1 MKEAVKIR
9 NLSKSYGSKPIF
21 KQFNLDLDEG
31 DMVAITGPSGA
42 GKSTLLNILGILEP
56 FDSGTIYLFG
66 EELPKVNSRKANEFL
81 RNKISYLFQ
90 NFALVDDWTVK
101 QNLEIVLN
109 HQKLNKEE
117 KNLKIEEALKIVGL
131 EGYEN
136 NKIYTLSGGEQQR
149 VSIARILL
157 KPGELILADEP
168 TGSLDHQN
176 KELVIK
182 LLKQINLLGK
192 TILIV
197 THDPEV
203 AESCS
208 KNIQIKASSL
218 NADCHLI

>member
-1 MKEAVKIR
+1 MIMKEAVKIR
-9 NLSKSYGSKPIF
+9 NLSKFYGNKPIF

-31 DMVAITGPSGA
+31 DMVAITGPSGT
-42 GKSTLLNILGILEP
+42 GKSTLLNILGTLEP
-56 FDSGTIYLFG
+56 FDSGTICLFG

-101 QNLEIVLN
+101 QNLEIVFN

-117 KNLKIEEALKIVGL
+117 KRRKIEEALKIVGL

-168 TGSLDHQN
+168 TGSLDPQN

-182 LLKQINLLGK
+182 LLKQINSLGK

-197 THDPEV
+197 THDSEV

-208 KNIQIKASSL
+208 KNIQINS
-218 NADCHLI
+218 

>member
-1 MKEAVKIR
+1 MIMKEAVKIR
-9 NLSKSYGSKPIF
+9 NLSKSYGGKPIF

-31 DMVAITGPSGA
+31 DMVAITGPSGT
-42 GKSTLLNILGILEP
+42 GKSTLLNILGTLEP
-56 FDSGTIYLFG
+56 FDSGTICLFG

-101 QNLEIVLN
+101 QNLEIVFN

-117 KNLKIEEALKIVGL
+117 KRRKIEEALKIVGL

-168 TGSLDHQN
+168 TGSLDPQN

-182 LLKQINLLGK
+182 LLKQINSLGK

-197 THDPEV
+197 THDSEV

-208 KNIQIKASSL
+208 KNIQINS
-218 NADCHLI
+218 